1 MDYHKFRLPDFNAMP
16 KRDYLLA
23 ALTGG
28 LLALSFP
35 KPGLSILAWFAFVPL
50 LLALG
55 KKNPRNAFKLGF
67 VAGLT
72 AYAGL
77 LYWLNI
83 VMITYGKL
91 HWSVSLVL
99 FILLVAYL
107 ALYVGGIAW
116 LMGKGEAAGVSPLLS
131 FPVLWVGLEYIR
143 SFFLTGFP
151 WASLGYSQYRTLP
164 LIQVADITGV
174 YGLSFLIALSNI
186 VLYRIIRG
194 MFGTRQGVYPTKSAL
209 ALFVLMV
216 LALGYGFTRLNSADR
231 GEPFNVALVQGNI
244 AQDIKWDPAF
254 QEATVSIYERLSRQ
268 AAAGRRALVVWP
280 ESAAPFFFQNDEK
293 YAARIRSLAA
303 ELNSPLVVGSPA
315 FEREGA
321 TVRYLNSAFLIGP
334 TGEVLGRSDKMHLVP
349 FGEYVPMARLLPFV
363 NKLAEGIG
371 DFSPAAAITPL
382 NTGKA
387 VIGVLVCFEGIFPEL
402 SRAYVRA
409 GSRLLV
415 NISNDAWYKR
425 SSAPYQHLSM
435 TVFRAVENRVPLV
448 RATNTGISAIID
460 SRGHIRRMT
469 PIFEEAVLTGEVR
482 LGEGNTIY
490 NRYGD
495 FFAGSCLALTGII
508 AVMAFRK
515 RKR

>member
-1 MDYHKFRLPDFNAMP
+1 MNYHKFRMPDLNTATR
-16 KRDYLLA
+16 RDYLLA
-23 ALTGG
+23 VLTGG

-35 KPGLSILAWFAFVPL
+35 KPGFSILAWIAFVPL
-50 LLALG
+50 FLAMG
-55 KKNPRNAFKLGF
+55 KKGPRNAFKLGF

-91 HWSVSLVL
+91 HWSVSLVMY
-99 FILLVAYL
+99 ILLVAYL
-107 ALYVGGIAW
+107 ALYIGVITW
-116 LMGKGEAAGVSPLLS
+116 LTNKGEAAGISPLLS

-143 SFFLTGFP
+143 SFLLTGFP

-194 MFGTRQGVYPTKSAL
+194 MFGAKQGVYPTKSAL

-216 LALGYGFTRLNSADR
+216 LTLGYGFSRLNSGEH
-231 GEPFNVALVQGNI
+231 GEPFKVALIQGNI
-244 AQDIKWDPAF
+244 AQDIKWNPAF
-254 QEATVSIYERLSRQ
+254 QEATVSIYERLTRQ
-268 AAAGRRALVVWP
+268 AATGGNDLVIWP
-280 ESAAPFFFQNDEK
+280 ESAAPFFFQSDEK
-293 YAARIRSLAA
+293 YAARIKSLAR
-303 ELNSPLVVGSPA
+303 EIKSPLVVGSPA
-315 FEREGA
+315 FEKEGEK
-321 TVRYLNSAFLIGP
+321 VRYLNSAFLIGP

-349 FGEYVPMARLLPFV
+349 FGEYVPLARFLPFV
-363 NKLAEGIG
+363 NKLVEGIG
-371 DFSPAAAITPL
+371 DFSPATSITPL

-460 SRGHIRRMT
+460 SRGHIRSMT
-469 PIFEEAVLTGEVR
+469 PLFEEATLKGEVR
-482 LGEGNTIY
+482 LGEGNTYY

-495 FFAGSCLALTGII
+495 LFAGSCLALAGFI
-508 AVMAFRK
+508 ALMALRK
-515 RKR
+515 KKR